1 MDWERDVD
9 EQSRKRFEAH
19 EALKMELRLRG
30 SSLAAIGR
38 QVGVSRTT
46 MSLVGLRKL
55 SVPKVEGAIADA
67 LGVPVTD
74 LFEPIE
80 KEGAKMKT

>member
-1 MDWERDVD
+1 M
-9 EQSRKRFEAH
+9 A
-19 EALKMELRLRG
+19 LRLKG
-30 SSLAAIGR
+30 SSLAAVAR
-38 QVGVSRTT
+38 TVGVSRTT

-55 SVPKVEGAIADA
+55 SVPRAEEAIADA

-80 KEGAKMKT
+80 KEVEK